1 MAEYKIDIYDENNNE
16 IATHML
22 EEDPVVDQGVLLVK
36 DTNGVSYMYK
46 YWGRLETYGV
56 AE

>member
-22 EEDPVVDQGVLLVK
+22 EEDPVVTEGVLLVK
-36 DTNGVSYMYK
+36 DTYGVSYMYK
-46 YWGRLETYGV
+46 YWGKLEAYEV
-56 AE
+56 EE